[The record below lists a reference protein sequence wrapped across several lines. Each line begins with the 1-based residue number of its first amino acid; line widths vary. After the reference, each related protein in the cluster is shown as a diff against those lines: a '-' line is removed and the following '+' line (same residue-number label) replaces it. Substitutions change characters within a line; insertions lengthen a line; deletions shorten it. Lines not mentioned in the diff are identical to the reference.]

1 MDSNENEIRSEINNR
16 KLARAYVALAYARD
30 VASSYIAKTPAHA
43 QLHPLLTMLDMTNGL
58 LEEVLEHS
66 MPPDLPAETESE
78 TFSDLVM

>member
-1 MDSNENEIRSEINNR
+1 MDTNENDTRAEIDNR

-30 VASSYIAKTPAHA
+30 VASNYIAQTPAHG

-66 MPPDLPAETESE
+66 MPEYLPAETDTE
-78 TFSDLVM
+78 TYSDLVM